1 MLGFTIMKIEIDDED
16 IQSAPLIIQRQHCK
30 YSDRDD
36 NFTIYYPDIRVNP
49 DLDDEVYNRMLGNL
63 VDFIYDIGRLD
74 HLKTAEQKK
83 IFISMLSHKL
93 QKKL

>member
-1 MLGFTIMKIEIDDED
+1 MNIEISDED
-16 IQSAPLIIQRQHCK
+16 IKSAPLIIQRQHCP

-36 NFTIYYPDIRVNP
+36 NFSIYYPDIQVNP
-49 DLDDEVYNRMLGNL
+49 DLDEEVYNRMIGNL

-74 HLKTAEQKK
+74 NIKTKEQQK